1 MTSRPELDSCCDII
15 SSEGF
20 FLSHFCLELALNGR
34 SASVWKGSKVRTD
47 AELVNAV
54 LDGEKQAFAELV
66 ERYERPV
73 RAVALNV
80 LGDHHSAADVS
91 QDVLLKAYDQ
101 LAGLR
106 KPEAFGPWLM
116 KIARRCAL
124 DSARREPKEARLEAK
139 TAAAIESRDGQLDE
153 DKQRLLAAVIRLPK
167 AEKQV
172 VMLRYFGD
180 NNVKDVA
187 KIVGRSVGTVTK
199 QLSRAHKRLRNLL
212 ERPEK

>member
-1 MTSRPELDSCCDII
+1 M
-15 SSEGF
+15 
-20 FLSHFCLELALNGR
+20 
-34 SASVWKGSKVRTD
+34 RTD

-54 LDGEKQAFAELV
+54 LDGEKQAFAVLV
-66 ERYERPV
+66 KRYERPV
-73 RAVALNV
+73 RAVALDV
-80 LGDHHSAADVS
+80 LGDHHSATDVS
-91 QDVLLKAYDQ
+91 QDALLKAYDQ

-124 DSARREPKEARLEAK
+124 DSARRKPKEVRLEAK
-139 TAAAIESRDGQLDE
+139 TAAAIESQDGQLDE

-172 VMLRYFGD
+172 VMLRYFGE
-180 NNVKDVA
+180 NSVKDVA
-187 KIVGRSVGTVTK
+187 KIVDRSVGTVTK